1 MKQPP
6 RPRRSRFSSAP
17 EASSESSQDF
27 VAPEEATGEGSSS
40 DTVPSSPEASI
51 SDRPALSLAQAS
63 ISDRPALSLAQAS
76 SDEEKKETE
85 RAARRKRNRELRR
98 ARREASAQSP
108 SSGELLNRPLGQSDA
123 AAILG
128 SSDESATADLNE
140 RRRERTHAHR
150 RLLLTRLASACG
162 AVIVVCALVWGVFFS
177 PLFALDMSQVSI
189 EGLGEDTTTQNE
201 VRAAIEPF
209 ASVPLP
215 RLKTSAI
222 DEQIAKVR
230 LVREAHVQRSWPRG
244 LSVQVRPRQAI
255 LAVKEGTSWALVDDQ
270 GVTVSSASTAPEGM
284 APTTL
289 PDGDQRAQAAADV
302 AAIWTAMGDDL
313 RSKIAMITH
322 DGQTVS
328 MTLTNS
334 RTLNWGVAKDNE
346 LKAKVAAVL
355 ISQRQ
360 ARTYDVSSPVHPVT
374 S

>member
-17 EASSESSQDF
+17 EASSTPEVSSESSQH
-27 VAPEEATGEGSSS
+27 VAAPEEASGEGSSS
-40 DTVPSSPEASI
+40 DTVASSREAVL
-51 SDRPALSLAQAS
+51 SDRPA
-63 ISDRPALSLAQAS
+63 PSLAQAS
-76 SDEEKKETE
+76 SPEEKKETE

-150 RLLLTRLASACG
+150 RLLLTRVASACG
-162 AVIVVCALVWGVFFS
+162 GVILVSALVWGVFFS
-177 PLFALDMSQVSI
+177 PLFALDMSRVSI
-189 EGLGEDTTTQNE
+189 EGLGDDTTTQNE

-222 DEQIAKVR
+222 DEQIAKLR
-230 LVREAHVQRSWPRG
+230 LVREVNVQRSWPRG
-244 LSVQVRPRQAI
+244 LTVQIRPRQAI
-255 LAVKEGTSWALVDDQ
+255 LAVKDGSSWALVDDQ

-313 RSKIAMITH
+313 RSNITMITH
-322 DGQTVS
+322 DGQTIS

-360 ARTYDVSSPVHPVT
+360 ARNYDVSSPVHPVT